1 MSYGNRNRGYGGGS
15 GGGGGGGGYGGGRDR
30 GFGGSS
36 MNQGP
41 KPVEV
46 GKEYNVEI
54 TELSRR
60 GDGVAKMQGFVI
72 FVKGARMGD
81 KVKIKIE
88 SVGPRFATATALE
101 PSTGKT
107 EGEGA
112 PAASDAKSSDSSFTE
127 SVE

>member
-1 MSYGNRNRGYGGGS
+1 MSYGNRNRY
-15 GGGGGGGGYGGGRDR
+15 GGGGYGRDR

-46 GKEYNVEI
+46 GKEYDVEL

-60 GDGVAKMQGFVI
+60 GDGVAKIQGFII
-72 FVKGARMGD
+72 FVKGGKVGD

-88 SVGPRFATATALE
+88 TVGPRFATAIAVRPSGEAGSSTTA
-101 PSTGKT
+101 SNDT
-107 EGEGA
+107 
-112 PAASDAKSSDSSFTE
+112 DSSVTE
-127 SVE
+127 SVQ